1 MTDTIIKIRNLSK
14 AYGRHLALDNV
25 SLAVEQGEIYGFLGS
40 NGAGKST
47 TIRCILGLIRHNKG
61 QISLF
66 GDQYDSLEETLDHIG
81 YMPSEAMFYPNM
93 TAKQVIRFA
102 AKAHPNNDCSREA
115 VRICNLLE
123 VPLNKKIKDLSLG
136 NRKKVSIVCAL
147 QHQPDLL
154 ILDEPTSGLDPLM
167 QERFFQLLLE
177 AKAAGRTTFLSS
189 HVLSEVK
196 AYCDRVAILKK
207 GKILTIDR
215 VENLMHSQKKE
226 VTIWKDGQSITQSFE
241 GKASDLLKELASLEP
256 DDILIEEPSLEDL
269 FMHYYEEDDGK

>member
-14 AYGRHLALDNV
+14 TYGRHLALDNV
-25 SLAVEQGEIYGFLGS
+25 SLAVEKGEIYGFLGS

-47 TIRCILGLIRHNKG
+47 TIRCILGLIGHRKG

-66 GDQYDSLEETLDHIG
+66 GDKYDSLEETLDHIG

-93 TAKQVIRFA
+93 TVKQVIRFA

-115 VRICNLLE
+115 DRICNLLE
-123 VPLNKKIKDLSLG
+123 VPLTKKIKDLSLG

-241 GKASDLLKELASLEP
+241 GKASDLLKELAAVEP

-269 FMHYYEEDDGK
+269 FMHYYEEDGK

>member
-1 MTDTIIKIRNLSK
+1 M
-14 AYGRHLALDNV
+14 
-25 SLAVEQGEIYGFLGS
+25 
-40 NGAGKST
+40 
-47 TIRCILGLIRHNKG
+47 
-61 QISLF
+61 
-66 GDQYDSLEETLDHIG
+66 
-81 YMPSEAMFYPNM
+81 
-93 TAKQVIRFA
+93 
-102 AKAHPNNDCSREA
+102 
-115 VRICNLLE
+115 
-123 VPLNKKIKDLSLG
+123 
-136 NRKKVSIVCAL
+136 VCAL

-241 GKASDLLKELASLEP
+241 GKASDLLKELAAVEP

-269 FMHYYEEDDGK
+269 FMHYYEEDGK